1 MEWKQECDLLLL
13 QEIVVSEH
21 FKVQIVNE
29 RERESVGGDYPQVD
43 RSRDV
48 RTFVAGYQC
57 TADNQFFFFQNWSC
71 FSLTFFPFD
80 GKSSALNSTVLI
92 YEYIPTCCF
101 KYTSTSVLPIFS
113 VYNNKVKCCYL
124 VLLYTV
130 CDNLSRTEPNFF
142 LYTDPYLK

>member
-57 TADNQFFFFQNWSC
+57 TADNQFFFFKIGLA
-71 FSLTFFPFD
+71 FH
-80 GKSSALNSTVLI
+80 
-92 YEYIPTCCF
+92 
-101 KYTSTSVLPIFS
+101 
-113 VYNNKVKCCYL
+113 
-124 VLLYTV
+124 
-130 CDNLSRTEPNFF
+130 
-142 LYTDPYLK
+142 